1 MLYQLIAECTDYDEE
16 AVREAIVNGII
27 HREYTRLGAA
37 VCVDI
42 YDDRLEVTSPGCMM
56 SGKIIDKEVDDVVAS
71 ERRNPVLAD
80 IFARMKFMERRGS
93 GLKKITD
100 NTNALFNDGKNH
112 VEFFS
117 DRNYFKV
124 TIHNALY
131 GRKIGDKPNVTDV
144 TKTDMEE
151 AIIEQIKQN
160 PKVTVDQLAE
170 KLQVNRRTILRCITL
185 MKQKGTIKRVG
196 SSRNGYWKI

>member
-1 MLYQLIAECTDYDEE
+1 MLYQLIAECTDYDFKQ
-16 AVREAIVNGII
+16 A
-27 HREYTRLGAA
+27 
-37 VCVDI
+37 
-42 YDDRLEVTSPGCMM
+42 LEVKKPKSRLKSVST
-56 SGKIIDKEVDDVVAS
+56 S

-100 NTNALFNDGKNH
+100 NTNALFNDGENH

-117 DRNYFKV
+117 DGNYFKV
-124 TIHNALY
+124 TIHNALH
-131 GRKIGDKPNVTDV
+131 GKRIGDKSNVTDV

-151 AIIEQIKQN
+151 AIIEQIKLN

-170 KLQVNRRTILRCITL
+170 KLQVNRITL

-196 SSRNGYWKI
+196 SSRNGYWVI